1 MKRLAATIA
10 VILAVFAAPAAAWAQ
25 NNALVRFS
33 FSAGWDALPA
43 LVALERGLFDQEQ
56 LVVSGLAVTNPAA
69 VINSLA
75 AGSTDF
81 ALVPQRVL
89 LVMAGAKAPVTV
101 IAGAGRG
108 TQMELV
114 TKRGV
119 KASSL
124 NDLKGKRIA
133 VNAGSEALPVLMRL
147 LNRQKMRASDVK
159 VLRLSSQQITQAF
172 DENLAD
178 AVFETRH
185 FTSTL
190 VRTQNGSRVMSAA
203 DVVKSIGY
211 VGAVPLVASNR
222 VIEREP
228 EVVQRFVTAWVK
240 AMAYIRQDPD
250 DAARILQ
257 VFFHRQGVK
266 VSTETAKEWV
276 RMSHYDL
283 YTWSK
288 QAVAD
293 AEYNG
298 WGLKAGGILKTA
310 PKLDGYIN
318 NSFAEKA
325 VRTVGLR

>member
-222 VIEREP
+222 VIENEP

>member
-222 VIEREP
+222 VIENEP

-240 AMAYIRQDPD
+240 ALAYIRQDPD